1 MAPCG
6 RGSLALRALR
16 RQLFSPIRVDIG
28 TIDIRICN
36 PLIALTTVLAY
47 FRPKALLALGAPTTV
62 LADRC
67 TTALLALIAPT
78 TVLADCTPSAL
89 LAQRA
94 PTTVLAE

>member
-1 MAPCG
+1 MILIEIIISLFVTDTTSNARMAPCG

-47 FRPKALLALGAPTTV
+47 FRPNALLALRAPTTV
-62 LADRC
+62 LAD
-67 TTALLALIAPT
+67 
-78 TVLADCTPSAL
+78 
-89 LAQRA
+89 
-94 PTTVLAE
+94 